1 MADAI
6 YIGQEIIF
14 DRKRNG
20 MECRIIDNLK
30 VRLMTA
36 INGIKVKPYE
46 RELIEVVW
54 ADGKKDFVS
63 KWQLRKKQ

>member
-14 DRKRNG
+14 DRQRNG